1 MTATIETAEPARKLW
16 TRDEYYRL
24 ADQGWFQDERTELIG
39 GEITVVSPQSPI
51 HYSSILRIVS
61 RLEAVFDQ
69 GYTVRPQGPLT
80 LGEHS
85 EPEPDISVV
94 RGTPEEFGDDHP
106 RHAVL
111 IVEVSNKTLAF
122 DRGQKMSLYASAG
135 CPEYWIANLVDH
147 VLEVYRMPEPDDS
160 QPFGAKYR
168 DVRHLKPGETV
179 AAVEKPEQAI
189 PVAELLPAGR

>member
-16 TRDEYYRL
+16 TRDEYYRV
-24 ADQGWFQDERTELIG
+24 ADLGCFQGEQTELIG
-39 GEITVVSPQSPI
+39 GEIVVVSPQSFP
-51 HYSSILRIVS
+51 HFTVVERMVEVLKR
-61 RLEAVFDQ
+61 VFDE
-69 GYTVRPQGPLT
+69 GYWVRQQGPLPC
-80 LGEHS
+80 GDHS
-85 EPEPDISVV
+85 EPEPDVSVV
-94 RGTPEEFGDDHP
+94 PGTRDDYSDHP

-111 IVEVSNKTLAF
+111 IVEVSYKTLAF
-122 DRGQKMSLYASAG
+122 DRHQKMSLYASAG

-179 AAVEKPEQAI
+179 APIEKPEQAI
-189 PVAELLPAGR
+189 PVTELLPSR